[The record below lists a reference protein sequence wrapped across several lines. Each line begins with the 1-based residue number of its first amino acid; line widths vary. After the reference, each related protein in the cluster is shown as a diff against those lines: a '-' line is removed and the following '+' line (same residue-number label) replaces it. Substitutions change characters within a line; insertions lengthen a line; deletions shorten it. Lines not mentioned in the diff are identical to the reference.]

1 MSAPIYVRDLR
12 QVSLVGTYD
21 AHTHQRDL
29 PLLAAVQFYTARRFC
44 GYLVMP
50 NVPSVDTADDL
61 VCYRAKID
69 KINHYDSRPYM
80 AFKVGP
86 KTTPE
91 IVAACAAAG
100 AVAGKLYPD
109 GVTTGSEGG
118 VRDFRALW
126 PVFAE
131 MEKLDLVLCLHG
143 EMPDEFVLRREL
155 AFHGVVDDILT
166 DFPRLRIVFEH
177 ITTAA
182 SVGFVRDRA
191 SCGARLAATITAH
204 HLVHDLGDL
213 IGGKVQVHL
222 ACQPTYKYPEDLR
235 ALMAAALS
243 GESWFV
249 FGSDTAPHLLRN
261 KHCAH
266 AACGVFSAPIAL
278 ETIVELFDRHGG
290 TLEALQAFV
299 CHNGPRFYALNDLPQ
314 HSVELVRESWVF
326 DSQQVVNLTGVV
338 PWRED
343 EGLTWRVTREIPLIG

>member
-12 QVSLVGTYD
+12 RVSLVGTYD

-29 PLLAAVQFYTARRFC
+29 PLLAGVQSYTARRFS
-44 GYLVMP
+44 GYIVMP

-61 VCYRAKID
+61 QGYRSRID
-69 KINHYDSRPYM
+69 GINRYDSRPYM

-86 KTTPE
+86 KTTPV

-109 GVTTGSEGG
+109 GVTPGSEGA

-131 MEKLDLVLCLHG
+131 MERLDLVLCLYG
-143 EMPDEFVLRREL
+143 EMPNEFVLRREV
-155 AFHGVVDDILT
+155 AFHYWVDELIT
-166 DFPRLRIVFEH
+166 AFPSLRIVFEH

-191 SCGARLAATITAH
+191 SGGARLAATITAH
-204 HLVHDLGDL
+204 HLMHTLDDV
-213 IGGKVQVHL
+213 IGKKFEVHL
-222 ACQPTYKYPEDLR
+222 ACQPCYKTPEDLAVLR
-235 ALMAAALS
+235 LAALS
-243 GESWFV
+243 GERWFF
-249 FGSDTAPHLLRN
+249 FGSDTEPYLMRD

-278 ETIVELFDRHGG
+278 ETIVELFDLHDG

-299 CHNGPRFYALNDLPQ
+299 CDNGPRFYALNDLPQ

-326 DSQQVVNLTGVV
+326 DGQQVVNLTGVV
-338 PWRED
+338 PWRDGE
-343 EGLTWRVTREIPLIG
+343 TFHWRVTQEIPLIS